1 MEQCTDKRMR
11 TLMHSCMHKKTATQA
26 SKESNLCFGIYFEDS
41 IEKTTMLHLFYF
53 QLSVS
58 YKECSVIKK
67 NPKNMQTSESL
78 LRTRDLLLFQISMKA
93 TSDIFKADFVW
104 ISWSIFIAET
114 IGHKQSGIYIFF
126 GLFFSECLPSH
137 QWENLSWTQLYF
149 PSSSEMGEGREGKK
163 GNFVRKKNGYGYQ
176 KDSAHLLRV
185 LSKFLKA
192 QREGGFS
199 RSSVTPPSL
208 KLNPIEWEKWSD
220 AETVRNKALTAPK
233 QTAWQQTHP

>member
-1 MEQCTDKRMR
+1 MDIYSRNNR
-11 TLMHSCMHKKTATQA
+11 TQTVR
-26 SKESNLCFGIYFEDS
+26 NIY
-41 IEKTTMLHLFYF
+41 
-53 QLSVS
+53 
-58 YKECSVIKK
+58 
-67 NPKNMQTSESL
+67 
-78 LRTRDLLLFQISMKA
+78 
-93 TSDIFKADFVW
+93 
-104 ISWSIFIAET
+104 
-114 IGHKQSGIYIFF
+114 FF

-208 KLNPIEWEKWSD
+208 KLNPIEWEMEWCRDCEEQSSD
-220 AETVRNKALTAPK
+220 GPEADCMTTNTSLGVLTVGNLREDPKMPSSLFPLPPTVWVQALPAAPCV
-233 QTAWQQTHP
+233 QLLHLWLESGATESLTRRVLLLLGEWLTEVSTTS